1 MPELTHDTAEDG
13 FHEIQLSGKQL
24 VFLFM
29 ATTVVLVVTFLCGV
43 LVGRDIEADR
53 IGGQPVDTATL
64 DQARDD
70 QEAAS
75 PPPVIGDG
83 PTSTPG
89 PLTYDRRLSAETPSE
104 KLTDIKPQPEV
115 EPPAAGPPA
124 QTAATPPPA
133 AQPPQPPEEKLDV
146 PTSGRPG
153 TWFLQISALRN
164 RSAAADTVRR
174 LIAKGY
180 PAYLE
185 NPAAGASPLYRVRI
199 GRYGDRDEAEKVAQR
214 LQKEEQFTSDIRR

>member
-43 LVGRDIEADR
+43 LVGRDIEAER
-53 IGGQPVDTATL
+53 IGDQPVETATV
-64 DQARDD
+64 DQSSDD
-70 QEAAS
+70 PQPD
-75 PPPVIGDG
+75 PPPVTGDA
-83 PTSTPG
+83 PTARPG
-89 PLTYDRRLSAETPSE
+89 EFTYDRRLSAKNPSE
-104 KLTDIKPQPEV
+104 DLADRKQPQPEAEAAAV
-115 EPPAAGPPA
+115 VPPAPTADAPPPA
-124 QTAATPPPA
+124 QQA
-133 AQPPQPPEEKLDV
+133 PPEEKVDV
-146 PTSGRPG
+146 PTSGRQG
-153 TWFLQISALRN
+153 TWFLQVSALRN

-185 NPAAGASPLYRVRI
+185 NPAAGTSPLYRVRI
-199 GRYGDRDEAEKVAQR
+199 GRYGNRDEAEKVAQR